1 MKYKKFNPILLNKK
15 NILNLNA
22 DIVNYLYDVLYKPL
36 VNIYND
42 QFKQNIRLNEVNNR
56 IKAAFRQ
63 GRLYFKEGKIY
74 GDFKD
79 ARLVKELQK
88 LGKYNKMEKYFEVE
102 SLPHELWEIDAD
114 NRIKIKDV
122 ERYIDSFLNDFV
134 ENIDKSIDFIGLSY
148 NNTINNYN
156 KQFTAN
162 LTSLGITPTLTE
174 KETQL
179 LNENYVNNT
188 KYDIK
193 NMALNSIQNLRA
205 KMKDLVLKDGTNNRE
220 IAKILINNY
229 NLTQKRALFIAR
241 QESNLLLAEYSKNNY
256 IRTGIRK
263 FEWQTAGDE
272 KVRNYPNNNLNG
284 GNHKYLDGQVFE
296 FDKPPVI
303 NLITGERGL
312 PGQAYNCRCV
322 MVPVIE

>member
-88 LGKYNKMEKYFEVE
+88 LGRYNKNGKYFEVE
-102 SLPHELWEIDAD
+102 SLPHELWEI
-114 NRIKIKDV
+114 NTNNKIKIKDV
-122 ERYIDSFLNDFV
+122 EKYIDSFLNDFV
-134 ENIDKSIDFIGLSY
+134 ENIDKSINFMGLSY
-148 NNTINNYN
+148 NDTISNYN
-156 KQFTAN
+156 KQFTVN
-162 LTSLGITPTLTE
+162 LTSLGITPALTE

-179 LNENYVNNT
+179 LNKNYINNT

-193 NMALNSIQNLRA
+193 NMALNNIQSLRT
-205 KMKDLVLKDGTNNRE
+205 KMKDLVLKDGANNRE
-220 IAKILINNY
+220 IAKILMNNY

-256 IRTGIRK
+256 IKTGIRK

-272 KVRNYPNNNLNG
+272 KVRDYPWNNKNG
-284 GNHKYLDGQVFE
+284 QNHKYLDGQVFK
-296 FDKPPVI
+296 FDDPPVI
-303 NLITGERGL
+303 NQITGEKGL

-322 MVPVIE
+322 MCPIVE

>member
-322 MVPVIE
+322 MCPVIE

>member
-1 MKYKKFNPILLNKK
+1 MKYKKLNPILLNKK
-15 NILNLNA
+15 NILELNA
-22 DIVNYLYDVLYKPL
+22 NIINYLHDVLYKPI
-36 VNIYND
+36 VDIYKD
-42 QFKQNIRLNEVNNR
+42 QFKQNIRLNEVSNR
-56 IKAAFRQ
+56 IKVAFRQ
-63 GRLYFKEGKIY
+63 GKLYFENGKIY

-88 LGKYNKMEKYFEVE
+88 LGKYNKNGKYFEVE

-114 NRIKIKDV
+114 NKIKIKDT
-122 ERYIDSFLNDFV
+122 EKYINSFLNDFV
-134 ENIDKSIDFIGLSY
+134 ENIDKSIDFMGLSY
-148 NNTINNYN
+148 NNTINDYN

-174 KETQL
+174 KETEL
-179 LNENYVNNT
+179 LNKNYVNTT
-188 KYDIK
+188 KHDIK
-193 NMALNSIQNLRA
+193 NMELDIIQNLRT
-205 KMKDLVLKDGTNNRE
+205 KMKDLVLKDGATNRD
-220 IAKILINNY
+220 IAKILMNNY

-241 QESNLLLAEYSKNNY
+241 QESGLLLAEYSKNNY
-256 IRTGIRK
+256 RKTGIRK

-272 KVRNYPNNNLNG
+272 KVRNYPKNNLNG
-284 GNHKYLDGQVFE
+284 GNHEYLDGQIFE

-322 MVPVIE
+322 MCPITE

>member
-15 NILNLNA
+15 NILEVNA
-22 DIVNYLYDVLYKPL
+22 DIINYLYDILYKPI
-36 VNIYND
+36 VDIYKD
-42 QFKQNIRLNEVNNR
+42 QFKQNIKLNEVSNR
-56 IKAAFRQ
+56 IKVAFRQ
-63 GRLYFKEGKIY
+63 GKLYFENGKIY
-74 GDFKD
+74 GDFRD
-79 ARLVKELQK
+79 AKLVKELQK
-88 LGKYNKMEKYFEVE
+88 LGKYNKSGKYFEVE

-134 ENIDKSIDFIGLSY
+134 ENIDKSIDFMGLDY

-162 LTSLGITPTLTE
+162 LISLGITPTLTE
-174 KETQL
+174 NETKL
-179 LNENYVNNT
+179 LNENYINNT

-193 NMALNSIQNLRA
+193 NMTLNSIQSIRT
-205 KMKDLVLKDGTNNRE
+205 KMKDLVLKDGSNNRE
-220 IAKILINNY
+220 IAKILQNNY
-229 NLTQKRALFIAR
+229 NFTQKRALFIAR
-241 QESNLLLAEYSKNNY
+241 QESSLLLAEYSKNNY
-256 IRTGIRK
+256 IKTGVRK

-272 KVRNYPNNNLNG
+272 KVRDYPRNNLNG
-284 GNHKYLDGQVFE
+284 GNHKYLDGEILE

-322 MVPVIE
+322 MCPIIE